1 MDEIDDQSDEPLR
14 ERPWIKWESTF
25 EIDAWIDSYNR
36 DLRNLLKDPRAKG
49 YGICFILE
57 AGGEIYLHTMPEGV
71 VLIDVPPEAEWISPI
86 LTTIIQTEAPK
97 SQIWTMPVD
106 KLTQLI
112 FGLNSLIKAT
122 RMVLNHDHKDG
133 PQSRIQD

>member
-1 MDEIDDQSDEPLR
+1 MDEIDYQSDEPFQ

-36 DLRNLLKDPRAKG
+36 DLRNLVKDPRAKG

-97 SQIWTMPVD
+97 SQIWTMPID

-122 RMVLNHDHKDG
+122 RMVLHHEF
-133 PQSRIQD
+133 RIKR